1 MSSSTAQRMDDL
13 LGAIARAKVADRRLR
28 LAQSLADDT
37 GVQIAF
43 QAIQYNRLVIGEV
56 VRALPDELLRR
67 EPGVPWN
74 QWVATQ
80 DAISRPGQPA
90 VPAVIPPGITDDLAP
105 LEEAVLRLR
114 SAQ

>member
-1 MSSSTAQRMDDL
+1 MQKMDAL
-13 LGAIARAKVADRRLR
+13 LGAVARAKVAARRLR

-43 QAIQYNRLVIGEV
+43 QAIQFNRLVISEA

-67 EPGVPWN
+67 EPEVAWH
-74 QWVATQ
+74 QWAATQ
-80 DAISRPGQPA
+80 DAIGRFGQPA
-90 VPAVIPPGITDDLAP
+90 VPTVIPPGITDDLGP